1 VTHTTARVG
10 RGYARLAEMVEKDAV
25 IVGARCAGSTLAI
38 ALAQRGWDV
47 LVVDRDEFPSETVS
61 THFLYP
67 NTIAR
72 LDQLGVLDRLRSR
85 HAVPFVANRIF
96 GLGHEIAG
104 TFTPVEGFDRSIGP
118 RRSALD
124 EAIVDAALASGA
136 EGRFGERV
144 VDLIGAG
151 TDDDPVSGVV
161 LESGDRVKARWVFG
175 ADGRGSTVAGKLGLE
190 KERPQKGEI
199 AFLFGYW
206 IGIPDNGYMTLVARE
221 DALGNR
227 WAIEDGLTMLIAG
240 GDSELTRGGTEE
252 RHRNYLDHLTRMP
265 ELIEPGI
272 LERAELVTDITV
284 APESLMR
291 GFFRKPM
298 GSGWALLGDACHF
311 KHPATAQGINDAVE
325 QAIHIAEQLSGAHGS
340 LRGYEEWRDARAAE
354 HYDWSFAWGRFP
366 RRDTAEPLFRGWAS
380 EPDAAQELRDTFARR
395 LEPSEL
401 MTPERLARW
410 FGEAPAAARG

>member
-1 VTHTTARVG
+1 M
-10 RGYARLAEMVEKDAV
+10 LEKDAV

-38 ALAQRGWDV
+38 ALAERGWDV
-47 LVVDRDEFPSETVS
+47 LLVDRDTFPSETVS

-67 NTIAR
+67 NTVAR
-72 LDQLGVLDRLRSR
+72 LDQLGVLDRLQSR
-85 HAVPFVANRIF
+85 HQVPFGANRMIGF
-96 GLGHEIAG
+96 GHEIAG
-104 TFTPVEGFDRSIGP
+104 TFTPIDGFDRSIGP

-124 EAIVDAALASGA
+124 EAIAHTALAAGA

-144 VDLIGAG
+144 VDLVGAG
-151 TDDDPVSGVV
+151 TEDDPVSGVA

-190 KERPQKGEI
+190 KQRAQRGEL

-206 IGIPDNGYMTLVARE
+206 RGIPDNGYMTLLARE
-221 DALGNR
+221 DAVANR

-240 GDSELTRGGTEE
+240 GDAESTKGSVDDH
-252 RHRNYLDHLTRMP
+252 HRNSLDQLSRMP
-265 ELIEPGI
+265 ELIEPEI

-291 GFFRKPM
+291 GFFRRPT
-298 GSGWALLGDACHF
+298 GPGWALLGDACHF

-325 QAIHIAEQLSGAHGS
+325 QAVHIAEQVSGPAGS
-340 LRGYEEWRDARAAE
+340 LDGYEAWRDARAAE

-366 RRDTAEPLFRGWAS
+366 RPETAGPLFKGWAS
-380 EPDAAQELRDTFARR
+380 EPEAGQDLRDTFTRR
-395 LEPSEL
+395 LEPSQA
-401 MTPERLARW
+401 MTEERLARW
-410 FGEAPAAARG
+410 FADAPAPATG